1 MQDAASDLDDYLMQA
16 PGIGRVALN
25 LKCAFGV
32 LTLGWLLVVAFEQLG
47 KKRLGWVY
55 ALPAASLLIWLG
67 QKDTLAVLLAPAV
80 YAAGWVHANRIL
92 SQLQALAQQRYA
104 RLDDEIGQAAASA
117 GGASADALLG
127 RGVLLAKVLLRR
139 EDAVR
144 DFDAALQHSGGGQKL
159 LNLAGVQA
167 CAAGRHALGQR
178 LFERALQAEGDPML
192 RVQIGKNRDRAQ
204 EMAR

>member
-1 MQDAASDLDDYLMQA
+1 MQDSSPDLDDYLMQA

-25 LKCAFGV
+25 VKCAFGV

-92 SQLQALAQQRYA
+92 SQLQALARQRYA
-104 RLDDEIGQAAASA
+104 RLDGEIGHTP
-117 GGASADALLG
+117 SADALLG

-192 RVQIGKNRDRAQ
+192 RVQIAKNRDRAQ
-204 EMAR
+204 ELAG